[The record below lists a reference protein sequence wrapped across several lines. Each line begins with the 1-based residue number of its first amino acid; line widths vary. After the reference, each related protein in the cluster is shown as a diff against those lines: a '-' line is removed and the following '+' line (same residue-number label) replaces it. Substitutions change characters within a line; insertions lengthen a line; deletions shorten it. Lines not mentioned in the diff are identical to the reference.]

1 MKGYKLPNGN
11 YITGKELERQQRLFR
26 KRLKEEKRLKEAG
39 LLPVYKTEKELEQ
52 EERLNNMLDRYIDG
66 IKQQNKQE
74 EINGIKNEI
83 LVSLHNN
90 NPFTYR
96 EYLILWDLITTNY
109 YQIESD
115 MERGK
120 ITKQDLWKIIDYIE
134 EFSLEIIPDYWKEK
148 LTA

>member
-1 MKGYKLPNGN
+1 
-11 YITGKELERQQRLFR
+11 
-26 KRLKEEKRLKEAG
+26 
-39 LLPVYKTEKELEQ
+39 
-52 EERLNNMLDRYIDG
+52 
-66 IKQQNKQE
+66 
-74 EINGIKNEI
+74 
-83 LVSLHNN
+83 LHNN

-96 EYLILWDLITTNY
+96 EYLILWDLITSNY